1 MKFCFKK
8 TVSIVISSSY
18 YIYYLFV
25 ALIVIEIWKIMVKKK
40 NPPKQPKHLV
50 AADGAEQA
58 QASVDI
64 EELVCV

>member
-1 MKFCFKK
+1 
-8 TVSIVISSSY
+8 
-18 YIYYLFV
+18 
-25 ALIVIEIWKIMVKKK
+25 MVKKK

>member
-1 MKFCFKK
+1 
-8 TVSIVISSSY
+8 
-18 YIYYLFV
+18 
-25 ALIVIEIWKIMVKKK
+25 MVKKK

-58 QASVDI
+58 HQSDEASQGDKTQASVDI